1 MHMSDALL
9 SPAVGGVMW
18 GASVAAIAVSS
29 RKLRRDLDSAKV
41 PLMGALGAFVFAA
54 QMINFSIP
62 GTGSSGHLGGAML
75 LAILL
80 GPSAAF
86 LVLVSILTVQALF
99 FADGGILALG
109 ANIFNMG
116 FYACFLAYPLLY
128 RPLAG
133 DGTGRGRSF
142 VAAVIAST
150 AGMAAGAFS
159 VVIQTVVS
167 GVSSL
172 PFVPFAAVMVPI
184 HLAIGVVE
192 GIVTGFVVVIIRRLE
207 PGILIDGTKVS
218 RVKRRRV
225 LITVLAAAVILGGLV
240 SWFASS
246 DPDGLEWSVVRV
258 SGEAESE
265 TGRGGLFS
273 ASAWLQRK
281 LAFLPDYGFQDMDA
295 GNPATTVSGIVGGII
310 TLSAVILVGVLLRRR
325 TRRIST
331 NKGRHAG
338 D

>member
-1 MHMSDALL
+1 
-9 SPAVGGVMW
+9 MW

-29 RKLRRDLDSAKV
+29 RKLKKDLDSAKV

-80 GPSAAF
+80 GPHAAF

-128 RPLAG
+128 RPLVG
-133 DGTGRGRSF
+133 DGTGRIRAF
-142 VAAVIAST
+142 AAAVIASI

-159 VVIQTVVS
+159 VVIQTVTS

-172 PFVPFAAVMVPI
+172 PLVPFASVMVPI
-184 HLAIGVVE
+184 HLAIGAVE

-207 PGILIDGTKVS
+207 PGILTNRTKFS
-218 RVKRRRV
+218 RANRRRV
-225 LITVLAAAVILGGLV
+225 LIGVLGTAIVLGGLI

-246 DPDGLEWSVVRV
+246 NPDGLEWSVARIA
-258 SGEAESE
+258 GEAESE

-273 ASAWLQRK
+273 ASAWLQQK
-281 LAFLPDYGFQDMDA
+281 LAFLPNYGFHNRDA

-310 TLSAVILVGVLLRRR
+310 TLSAVILAGMLLRRR
-325 TRRIST
+325 TRRDSPA
-331 NKGRHAG
+331 KGRHAG